1 MRHGWN
7 HGRGHMGRHQHFHE
21 FAAHMAE
28 HMAGRRG
35 GPDRGDDEGED
46 GGRGHWG
53 HRGWGRGGR
62 GGGRALGHGDLRLLV
77 LSLIGERPR
86 HGYDLIRAI
95 EEKFAGAYSPS
106 PGAVYPL
113 LTMLEEEG
121 LIEGRAEG
129 AKKLFALTAD
139 GEQWLKDNDAA
150 VQGILTRIELAASH
164 YSSHTAPETVWEAW
178 KTLKQAMN
186 MPRAPWTDEE
196 ADRIRSI
203 LEAAARDIVRRPKG

>member
-1 MRHGWN
+1 MRHGW
-7 HGRGHMGRHQHFHE
+7 HRGHRHHWRE
-21 FAAHMAE
+21 FAE
-28 HMAGRRG
+28 HIAALQAARRG
-35 GPDRGDDEGED
+35 GSDRGDDEGE
-46 GGRGHWG
+46 GGPMGGSGGFWGRGG
-53 HRGWGRGGR
+53 PRGWGRS
-62 GGGRALGHGDLRLLV
+62 RALGHGDLRLLV
-77 LSLIGERPR
+77 LALIGERPR

-121 LIEGRAEG
+121 LIEARPEG
-129 AKKLFALTAD
+129 AKKLFALTPD

-164 YSSHTAPETVWEAW
+164 YSSHTAPESVWEAW

-186 MPRAPWTDEE
+186 MPRAPWTEEE
-196 ADRIRSI
+196 AERIRSI
-203 LEAAARDIVRRPKG
+203 LEAAARDIVRRPKS